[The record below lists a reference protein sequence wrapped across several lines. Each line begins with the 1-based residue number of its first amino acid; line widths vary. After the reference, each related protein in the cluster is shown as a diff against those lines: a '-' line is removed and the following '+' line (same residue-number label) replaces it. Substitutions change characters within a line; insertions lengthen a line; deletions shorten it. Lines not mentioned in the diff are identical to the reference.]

1 MELQA
6 DIEVAEP
13 VTHAQHPIKSAIHVD
28 IFGITVTAVT
38 DAAFREEDPAQP
50 AAHYDKA
57 VLVSAELD
65 LGAIFDKRLAPGSV
79 GTLVI
84 LVTPP
89 VFHTLAEL
97 RVVVVQDDAQTRSEE
112 HTSELQSRENLVCRL
127 L

>member
-38 DAAFREEDPAQP
+38 DDAFTEVDPAQP
-50 AAHYDKA
+50 ASHCDKA
-57 VLVSAELD
+57 VLVSAEVD
-65 LGAIFDKRLAPGSV
+65 LGTIFDNRLPPSSV

-84 LVTPP
+84 LITAP
-89 VFHTLAEL
+89 VFLTLAEL
-97 RVVVVQDDAQTRSEE
+97 RVVVVQDYPQT
-112 HTSELQSRENLVCRL
+112 QV
-127 L
+127 